1 MAITVTVAPS
11 TTKLIALAD
20 LKAIL
25 GITDSA
31 NDTLLG
37 NIIQRGSDAIARFC
51 NRVFAQRT
59 VIETL
64 PGTGGQL
71 LKLKFFP
78 IVTLT
83 SIAYDGDTVD
93 GDTYTLTE
101 PDAGMVYR
109 EAGWFYTGHAYD
121 YAATYT
127 HDYNLPDMSGADTLP
142 YDIQQAALELCKGM
156 WLARQRDPA
165 VSMESVPDVYTVQYG
180 GQGNGGALVGAIPL
194 NVQELLLP
202 YRPKPN
208 THDTSRKVIILRVGW
223 GLVTN
228 RVPPGTKTATS
239 INSTS

>member
-1 MAITVTVAPS
+1 MAVTVTVPPS

-71 LKLKFFP
+71 LKLKFSP

-83 SIAYDGDTVD
+83 SIAFDGETVD
-93 GDTYTLTE
+93 SDTYTLIE

-109 EAGWFYTGHAYD
+109 EAGWFYTGQPTIMPPPIPTAITCRTWPGPIPCPTTFSRPRWSC
-121 YAATYT
+121 ARACGS
-127 HDYNLPDMSGADTLP
+127 PGSGT
-142 YDIQQAALELCKGM
+142 
-156 WLARQRDPA
+156 PA
-165 VSMESVPDVYTVQYG
+165 
-180 GQGNGGALVGAIPL
+180 
-194 NVQELLLP
+194 
-202 YRPKPN
+202 
-208 THDTSRKVIILRVGW
+208 
-223 GLVTN
+223 
-228 RVPPGTKTATS
+228 
-239 INSTS
+239 